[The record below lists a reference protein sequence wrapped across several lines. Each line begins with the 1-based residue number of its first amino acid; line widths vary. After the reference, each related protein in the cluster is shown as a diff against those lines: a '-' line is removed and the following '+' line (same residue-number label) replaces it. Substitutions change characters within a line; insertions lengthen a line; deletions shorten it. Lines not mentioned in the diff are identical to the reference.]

1 MKLQKINLC
10 KYALAI
16 ALAGGVGNAWADQKV
31 EALRSALSKI
41 TAAEM
46 PVKAAE
52 IVSKTKAE
60 DRASVAG
67 EVVKLVVKSHPTMS
81 VATVGLIS
89 SKCPENAS
97 IVAATAAKLQ
107 PKQAT
112 LLAKAAA
119 ASAPA
124 QAGAI
129 VRAVCK
135 VVSNHPEVAL
145 AVAEAAPSAT
155 MDILEALEEAMPN
168 LKARIAAA
176 IASFDGNVPS
186 VAAVFYRVNNGN
198 LGNLAGNSG
207 TAQIGSGL
215 RGPTVQPPYNPLPPL
230 VTPPTTPT
238 AGILP
243 VGSVRDY
250 AAP

>member
-16 ALAGGVGNAWADQKV
+16 VLAGSVGNAWGDQKI
-31 EALRSALSKI
+31 EALRSVLSKVA
-41 TAAEM
+41 AAEV

-52 IVSKTKAE
+52 IVSKTKTD
-60 DRASVAG
+60 DRDSVAG
-67 EVVKLVVKSHPTMS
+67 EVVKLVVKTHPTMS

-89 SKCPENAS
+89 SKCPENAPS
-97 IVAATAAKLQ
+97 VAATAAKLQ

-135 VVSNHPEVAL
+135 VVSNRPEVAL
-145 AVAEAAPSAT
+145 AVAEAAPGAT
-155 MDILEALEEAMPN
+155 MDILDALEDAMPN
-168 LKARIAAA
+168 LKMRIAAA
-176 IASFDGNVPS
+176 IASFNGNVPS
-186 VAAVFYRVNNGN
+186 VTAVFYRVNNGN
-198 LGNLAGNSG
+198 PSDLALNPVIASP
-207 TAQIGSGL
+207 GSGL
-215 RGPTVQPPYNPLPPL
+215 RGPTVNPPYIPLSGTPVYVPP
-230 VTPPTTPT
+230 
-238 AGILP
+238 G
-243 VGSVRDY
+243 GSVVPPGGRDY